1 MLLYI
6 ASVFVP
12 VRILYPIVHI
22 YIVQRVSPVCRTWG
36 KLEERLGEKTW
47 GKLERGGEIC
57 RKVRR
62 VFVGR
67 RGERGGKICRK
78 VFEERLAIDRY

>member
-22 YIVQRVSPVCRTWG
+22 YIYIVQRVSSVCRTWG
-36 KLEERLGEKTW
+36 KLEETLGEK
-47 GKLERGGEIC
+47 LGE
-57 RKVRR
+57 
-62 VFVGR
+62 R
-67 RGERGGKICRK
+67 RGENWREVGKF
-78 VFEERLAIDRY
+78 VGSAESGW

>member
-1 MLLYI
+1 MEK
-6 ASVFVP
+6 V
-12 VRILYPIVHI
+12 
-22 YIVQRVSPVCRTWG
+22 G
-36 KLEERLGEKTW
+36 GKTW

-67 RGERGGKICRK
+67 CGERGEEICRK
-78 VFEERLAIDRY
+78 VFEERLAIVRY